1 MGDIGCVLVVFFR
14 EVVVE
19 VGVYKFLVGVLPLGA
34 YLASPFIE
42 YRCIIILT
50 WDYSLKKIYEANIL
64 DLTVHNFMTFHP
76 EHPNF

>member
-1 MGDIGCVLVVFFR
+1 MGDIGCVMVVFFR

-50 WDYSLKKIYEANIL
+50 WDYS
-64 DLTVHNFMTFHP
+64 
-76 EHPNF
+76 